1 MTAFQ
6 SLMATI
12 YMLLA
17 KAREPLDERKL
28 VQAPSRP
35 DTQRMRRELA
45 RPSHLQVM
53 PMRRRR
59 TDWPSEHAPLVR
71 RIWRSVK
78 ALGARD
84 HTGTEG

>member
-17 KAREPLDERKL
+17 KARAPIDSPQ
-28 VQAPSRP
+28 VVPAPSRT
-35 DTQRMRRELA
+35 DAQRTRRELSKA
-45 RPSHLQVM
+45 SHLRAM

-59 TDWPSEHAPLVR
+59 TDWPSEHAPLVQ
-71 RIWRSVK
+71 RIWQSVK
-78 ALGARD
+78 ALGPRD
-84 HTGTEG
+84 RTGTRA